1 MSKKEKDINKGRGYK
16 VPTCRMCN
24 SKWSWSQA
32 MKQQMKLKSRIVC
45 KYCGHRQYLSE
56 KSQCKHAV
64 LSIIIAFSL
73 IWVFNNTAVPIVLYI
88 IFFILGITLLSLT
101 SPFLMELSSEKE
113 QL

>member
-1 MSKKEKDINKGRGYK
+1 
-16 VPTCRMCN
+16 MCN
-24 SKWSWSQA
+24 SKWPWSQA
-32 MKQQMKLKSRIVC
+32 MKQQMKLKSRSVC

-73 IWVFNNTAVPIVLYI
+73 IGVFNNTAVPIVLHI
-88 IFFILGITLLSLT
+88 IFFILGIVVLSLT
-101 SPFLMELSSEKE
+101 FPFVMGLSNEKE